1 VKLVKVDCTAE
12 EKLAERFEVRGYPT
26 IRFFRDG
33 VDSEYSGG
41 RTADEIV
48 AWVNKKSGPPAVDI
62 DTVDAAKEL
71 AESEDVVFFGFF
83 DSKTGAEATTFLQA
97 AGASDHVFGISTNA
111 DVAKAYGVAA
121 PAIVALRTF
130 DEPQVNFEGKFDSVD
145 AIVDFANAESLPLVI
160 EFTNENAPRI
170 FGGQVQVHCLI
181 FVEKDT
187 DAFEGIISA
196 ARGTA
201 KNFRGEI
208 LFVHVDS
215 AQDDNMRIL
224 EYFGLSEEDLP
235 AVRLIDLENNMAKYQ
250 LDGDITQDA
259 LTSFC
264 QKFQA
269 GTLEVW

>member
-1 VKLVKVDCTAE
+1 M
-12 EKLAERFEVRGYPT
+12 
-26 IRFFRDG
+26 
-33 VDSEYSGG
+33 
-41 RTADEIV
+41 
-48 AWVNKKSGPPAVDI
+48 
-62 DTVDAAKEL
+62 
-71 AESEDVVFFGFF
+71 
-83 DSKTGAEATTFLQA
+83 
-97 AGASDHVFGISTNA
+97 
-111 DVAKAYGVAA
+111 
-121 PAIVALRTF
+121 
-130 DEPQVNFEGKFDSVD
+130 D